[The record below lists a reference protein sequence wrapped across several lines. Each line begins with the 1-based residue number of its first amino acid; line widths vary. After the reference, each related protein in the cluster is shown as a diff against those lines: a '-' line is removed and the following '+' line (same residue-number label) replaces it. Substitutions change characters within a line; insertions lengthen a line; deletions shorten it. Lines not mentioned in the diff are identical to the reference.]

1 VSVGRYVLAVDPGG
15 TTGIVLWD
23 MMLGGVAEIYEL
35 PHADVGFMLERI
47 ISAYRPDVVCE
58 AFIITA
64 KTVSNSQAP
73 WSLKQLGV
81 AEYLAAK
88 YHCLYAQEQLPV
100 TAKKFATNE
109 RLKAL
114 GLYVPGKGHAT
125 DAMRHLVI
133 YLVRN
138 GWWDPRLKEVQ
149 E

>member
-1 VSVGRYVLAVDPGG
+1 MSVGRYVLAVDPGG
-15 TTGIVLWD
+15 TTGMVLYD
-23 MMLGGVAEIYEL
+23 MFVGGVAEIYEI

-47 ISAYRPDVVCE
+47 IEQYHPDVVCE
-58 AFIITA
+58 SFTITA
-64 KTVSNSQAP
+64 NTVSNSQAP

-88 YHCLYAQEQLPV
+88 YHCPYAEQMPV

-114 GLYVPGKGHAT
+114 DLYVRGHGHAT

-133 YLVRN
+133 YLVRH
-138 GWWDPRLKEVQ
+138 GWWDDRLKEG
-149 E
+149 